1 MSIKTS
7 LIKMLIDVCVQI
19 LMLFRDNV
27 KDEAVALA
35 DAEVLNA

>member
-27 KDEAVALA
+27 RDDVALESS
-35 DAEVLNA
+35 EVLNA

>member
-27 KDEAVALA
+27 RDDVALESS
-35 DAEVLNA
+35 EVVNA

>member
-1 MSIKTS
+1 MSIKSS

-27 KDEAVALA
+27 KDESVSLA
-35 DAEVLNA
+35 NSEVLNA